1 MKLGEIVGKTMM
13 DTSVDDNNR
22 EWCYLA
28 KSTTTIG
35 VPFQPDVTQVTFDGA
50 LFTKNAELCF
60 FYGEPLKPLFARQK
74 TYLEGWIP
82 VVVYDWTEG
91 NLRYDIEMFAA
102 QLDGEDESNTINF
115 VKVMIKNKGTDRTKA
130 AFSSASRN
138 TGKDYRFQDLD
149 YATYEYINKGF
160 SEEWMYN
167 IHDNKAIRDNK
178 LVYTFS
184 PCSYNEAI
192 PGELYSGEFCGKE
205 YDVKEDS
212 AVCLAHYEKELD
224 PGEVITLIFKMPR
237 VPVGLSEVEFIQK
250 MDKAD
255 YEFYRNKTISFWE
268 DLMQQ
273 GGSFSFPEKRV
284 QEAQLASLVHLLL
297 ATRTRDGERFQTSG
311 LPYPNFF
318 MIDFIDMRLAY
329 DLKGWDGLART
340 SFDQILKRQ
349 MEDGLFCD
357 TSLSHGKKLWS
368 SHGHM
373 IYTLAHHCLITR
385 DFNYA
390 KEIYQSIKDAVKW
403 IEMARKENEYGLMP
417 PAYPYDAEMIKGH
430 YTSHNLLSILGL
442 RAAISLA
449 RELEMEEDSIA
460 WKKLHDEYLSSLHD
474 AIKATSG
481 DDGYVP
487 PGLYSFLTGKAASE
501 KFEEYQ
507 TNCDWENVLLVYPTE
522 ILEPDD
528 KRVHATLNKMRM
540 GYAEGVMTYRHGL
553 YLHQYITTN
562 LIEQYIVLG
571 ESKKA
576 LIDLYHVLLHCG
588 STHEGFENL
597 VFPWTDRHV
606 EPKCPTPHA
615 WAAAKVALVLRNMLV
630 MEHGGA
636 SGLVPNERNL
646 YLFSVISPEW
656 AKAGQEVSLENAPT
670 EMGKVSAKMVFNDT
684 GACIEIRNE
693 FHKLPASIKIR
704 IPYFK
709 DFMDCSTDAAAWE
722 LKDNCISLSP
732 DVSFVDVFWKE
743 KEGAGLNTFEELLI
757 AYRSSN
763 SFAGVDDKGYPI
775 IKAGEPFITDDEKR
789 EEAQILNFELVLE
802 AFQHEYSRRSNEC
815 LENGG
820 TLKIVE
826 APGMVISN

>member
-1 MKLGEIVGKTMM
+1 MNLGGINRQSMM
-13 DTSVDDNNR
+13 DTSVEDGNR

-50 LFTKNAELCF
+50 LFTKHAELCF
-60 FYGEPLKPLFARQK
+60 FYGKPLKPLFARQK
-74 TYLEGWIP
+74 TFLEGWIP
-82 VVVYDWTEG
+82 VVLYDWTEG
-91 NLRYDIEMFAA
+91 NVRYDIEMFAD

-115 VKVMIKNKGTDRTKA
+115 VKVMIKNKGADRTKA

-138 TGKDYRFQDLD
+138 TGKDYRFQGLD
-149 YATYEYINKGF
+149 YVTNEYIKMDF
-160 SEEWMYN
+160 SEEWIYK

-178 LVYTFS
+178 IVYIFS
-184 PCSYNEAI
+184 QCSYNEAI

-205 YDVKEDS
+205 FDVKEES

-224 PGEVITLIFKMPR
+224 PGEIITLIFKMPR
-237 VPVGLSEVEFIQK
+237 VPVELSDVEFIEK

-255 YEFYRNKTISFWE
+255 YEFYRKKTICYWE
-268 DLMQQ
+268 NLMQQ

-297 ATRTRDGERFQTSG
+297 ATRTRNGERFQTSG

-318 MIDFIDMRLAY
+318 MIDFIDMRLAF
-329 DLKGWDGLART
+329 DLKGWNGLART
-340 SFDQILKRQ
+340 SFDQIFKRQ
-349 MEDGLFCD
+349 LEDGLFCD

-373 IYTLAHHCLITR
+373 LYTLAHHCLITR

-390 KEIYQSIKDAVKW
+390 KEIYQRIKDAVKW

-417 PAYPYDAEMIKGH
+417 PAYPYDAEMINGH

-449 RELEMEEDSIA
+449 RALEMEEDSIA
-460 WKKLHDEYLSSLHD
+460 WNKLHYEYLSSLLN
-474 AIKATSG
+474 AIQASCG

-487 PGLYSFLTGKAASE
+487 PGLYPYLTGKAASE
-501 KFEEYQ
+501 NFEEYQ
-507 TNCDWENVLLVYPTE
+507 TNCDWENILLVYPTE
-522 ILEPDD
+522 ILEPGD
-528 KRVHATLNKMRM
+528 KRVQATLDKMRM

-571 ESKKA
+571 ESEKA
-576 LIDLYHVLLHCG
+576 LIDLYHVLVHCG

-636 SGLVPNERNL
+636 AGLEPNKRNL

-656 AKAGQEVSLENAPT
+656 AKANQEVSFENAPT
-670 EMGKVSAKMVFNDT
+670 EMGIVSGKMVFNHI
-684 GACIEIRNE
+684 GAHIEIHNE
-693 FHKLPASIKIR
+693 FHTLPASIKIR

-709 DFMDCSTDAAAWE
+709 EFIDCRTDAEVWE

-732 DVSFVDVFWKE
+732 DVSFVDVVWKE
-743 KEGAGLNTFEELLI
+743 KEGAGLNTFEELLV

-763 SFAGVDDKGYPI
+763 SFAGVDDNGYPI
-775 IKAGEPFITDDEKR
+775 IKEGEPFITDDEKR
-789 EEAQILNFELVLE
+789 EDVQILNFNLVLE
-802 AFQHEYSRRSNEC
+802 AFEHEYRRRCNEF
-815 LENGG
+815 LSNGG
-820 TLKIVE
+820 ALKKVE
-826 APGMVISN
+826 APGMLTGD